1 MDPALTET
9 AQRPAAG
16 HIPPLSTANNNQP
29 LSEEE
34 QAKVRQITDAS
45 DSCNYL
51 ALRGLAASTGGLIND
66 EVRRLVCTSMHAFC
80 HSQSRKMLTITQGQL
95 SWARRRSVQNQRP
108 IGKSYLVIAK
118 SPKSN

>member
-9 AQRPAAG
+9 AQRPASG
-16 HIPPLSTANNNQP
+16 HIPPLSTTSNNQP

-51 ALRGLAASTGGLIND
+51 ALRGLAASPGGLIND
-66 EVRRLVCTSMHAFC
+66 EVRRLVCTSMHSFC
-80 HSQSRKMLTITQGQL
+80 HSQSRKMLTTIQGHL
-95 SWARRRSVQNQRP
+95 F
-108 IGKSYLVIAK
+108 
-118 SPKSN
+118 